1 MHTNTQITL
10 ISVDSYA
17 CLQMHCCSYYSNT
30 YNLTNSQFSSFLE
43 RARSKLLG
51 SLKQNVPGMT

>member
-1 MHTNTQITL
+1 MFTNAL
-10 ISVDSYA
+10 R
-17 CLQMHCCSYYSNT
+17 CSYCSNI

-51 SLKQNVPGMT
+51 SLNRNVPGMT

>member
-1 MHTNTQITL
+1 
-10 ISVDSYA
+10 
-17 CLQMHCCSYYSNT
+17 MHCSYCSNI

-51 SLKQNVPGMT
+51 EEILVSVKRSESVQKIEY